1 MSMSPLTEQC
11 LEKYGKR
18 LIGRTD
24 MEDALKRL
32 DKLTQEEAG
41 MAAAQNLKATH
52 IVDERVRG
60 VANTMVA
67 IDNRVASVDNRIAD
81 VDDRMTRATHAIDE
95 GVRGVEEQ
103 VLAVDDRVTSVD
115 NKVAEVISGTQIIFS
130 QA

>member
-81 VDDRMTRATHAIDE
+81 VTHAIDE

-103 VLAVDDRVTSVD
+103 VLAVDDRVACLD
-115 NKVAEVISGTQIIFS
+115 NKVAEVINGTQVVFS

>member
-1 MSMSPLTEQC
+1 MSMSPLTEQY

>member
-1 MSMSPLTEQC
+1 
-11 LEKYGKR
+11 
-18 LIGRTD
+18 

-81 VDDRMTRATHAIDE
+81 VTHAIDE

-103 VLAVDDRVTSVD
+103 VLAVDDRVACVD
-115 NKVAEVISGTQIIFS
+115 NKVAEVINGTQVVFS

>member
-24 MEDALKRL
+24 MKDALKRL

-52 IVDERVRG
+52 IVDERVMG

-81 VDDRMTRATHAIDE
+81 VTHAIDE

-103 VLAVDDRVTSVD
+103 VLAVDDRVASVD
-115 NKVAEVISGTQIIFS
+115 NKVAEVINGT
-130 QA
+130 

>member
-60 VANTMVA
+60 VANTMVT

-81 VDDRMTRATHAIDE
+81 VDDRMTRATNAIDE

>member
-60 VANTMVA
+60 VANTMVT

-81 VDDRMTRATHAIDE
+81 VDDRMTRATNAIDE

-103 VLAVDDRVTSVD
+103 VLAVDDRVASVD
-115 NKVAEVISGTQIIFS
+115 NKVAEVISGTQVVFS

>member
-1 MSMSPLTEQC
+1 MSMSPLTERC
-11 LEKYGKR
+11 LEKYGKK

-60 VANTMVA
+60 VTNTMVA